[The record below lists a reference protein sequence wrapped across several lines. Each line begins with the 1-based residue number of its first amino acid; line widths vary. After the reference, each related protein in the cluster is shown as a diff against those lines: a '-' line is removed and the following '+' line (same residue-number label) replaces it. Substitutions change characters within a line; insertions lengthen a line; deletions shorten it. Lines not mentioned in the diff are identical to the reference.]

1 MQCYFKA
8 TIQKREQIQLG
19 KLSKIIE
26 EHIPDL
32 QISKSLQCQLEKA
45 KIQYYK
51 ISAYKETIKNF
62 ICYQREKK
70 MLNVDH
76 NTAMRIRLAL
86 SFPTKYQMVEDITSI
101 PQSSERNKF

>member
-32 QISKSLQCQLEKA
+32 QISKSRDFKGHC
-45 KIQYYK
+45 
-51 ISAYKETIKNF
+51 SAN
-62 ICYQREKK
+62 
-70 MLNVDH
+70 
-76 NTAMRIRLAL
+76 
-86 SFPTKYQMVEDITSI
+86 
-101 PQSSERNKF
+101 